1 MHREL
6 MPSHPYIGWDM
17 ALTEKGWVVIE
28 CNWGQFI
35 NQYADHIGRK
45 KEFLR
50 YVYGK

>member
-1 MHREL
+1 M
-6 MPSHPYIGWDM
+6 
-17 ALTEKGWVVIE
+17 IE

-35 NQYADHIGRK
+35 NQYADRIGRK

>member
-1 MHREL
+1 M
-6 MPSHPYIGWDM
+6 
-17 ALTEKGWVVIE
+17 IE

-35 NQYADHIGRK
+35 NQYADHIDRK